1 MLPDLKFSE
10 WRREGNEIFFQ
21 TSNEINRV
29 VCQKVP
35 AYIVAELPSL
45 RTKIIIGFP
54 ASDLVRI
61 YVKAAKVVNE
71 VYYGDRI
78 WFVGEFGDPYWRKK
92 LPKVIRYR
100 YGVRILPWMYN
111 GYLKSRIDTSQT
123 WIINYV
129 IQNSA
134 SGFSGIILKL
144 RDEYENNKR
153 QEEWFKILSFDAG
166 NEVNFWKTVPREL
179 IEFVPIIEEDNR
191 RTVIRWEPKDG
202 LGQFKEKKIF
212 PTISKIYQP

>member
-10 WRREGNEIFFQ
+10 WRRMENGIFFQ

-29 VCQKVP
+29 VCQGVP
-35 AYIVAELPSL
+35 AFVVAELPSL
-45 RTKIIIGFP
+45 RTKVIVGFP
-54 ASDLVRI
+54 VSDFVQI
-61 YVKAAKVVNE
+61 YVKAKKVVNGF
-71 VYYGDRI
+71 YCGDRI
-78 WFVGEFGDPYWRKK
+78 WFLGEFGDLSRRQK

-134 SGFSGIILKL
+134 CGFGGIILKL
-144 RDEYENNKR
+144 RDEYDHSKR
-153 QEEWFKILSFDAG
+153 PEEWFKILDFNAG

-179 IEFVPIIEEDNR
+179 IELLPIIEEDDR
-191 RTVIRWEPKDG
+191 RTDIRWEPKNG

-212 PTISKIYQP
+212 PTVSKIYQP